1 MMHEAYQ
8 PDCWRSFQS
17 DDQPMPSAS
26 QRTTERTEKR
36 PEPTAV
42 VGEESRTTIRCPQNH
57 QT

>member
-1 MMHEAYQ
+1 MHEAYR

-26 QRTTERTEKR
+26 QRRTERMEKR
-36 PEPTAV
+36 LEPTV
-42 VGEESRTTIRCPQNH
+42 VDGEEFRTTTLSLQNH